1 MPPTCCALKSHPI
14 LYSIFLIILLDIL
27 VCLIKNIVILY
38 LVFHPKNRA
47 EFLFYGTLCS
57 YTLEC
62 ITELSYDIHDII
74 VNVVYNLFD
83 NDWGLL

>member
-1 MPPTCCALKSHPI
+1 MPYQKHL
-14 LYSIFLIILLDIL
+14 
-27 VCLIKNIVILY
+27 ILY

-57 YTLEC
+57 HALEG
-62 ITELSYDIHDII
+62 IAELSYDIHNII

-83 NDWGLL
+83 NDRGLL